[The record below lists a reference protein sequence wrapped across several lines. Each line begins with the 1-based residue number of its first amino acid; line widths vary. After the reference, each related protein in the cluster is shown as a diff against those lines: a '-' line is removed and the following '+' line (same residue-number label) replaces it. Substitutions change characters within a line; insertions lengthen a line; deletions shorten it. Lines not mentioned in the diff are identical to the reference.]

1 MEEKYF
7 TRGEQSDGGDGDVVD
22 GSLGPGL
29 AVLGA
34 GAGHQLAHGHQEPR
48 HHLQLLVL
56 GLGPARPGVNTR
68 LNHHFSKRRDQNR
81 REVNKITLAYYI
93 IRQVCP
99 IKH

>member
-1 MEEKYF
+1 M
-7 TRGEQSDGGDGDVVD
+7 VD

-56 GLGPARPGVNTR
+56 GLGPARPGVNTQLGLAWESPFLR
-68 LNHHFSKRRDQNR
+68 AERRDQSR
-81 REVNKITLAYYI
+81 IAVNKISLALSD
-93 IRQVCP
+93 
-99 IKH
+99 KFG

>member
-1 MEEKYF
+1 MEEKYS

-34 GAGHQLAHGHQEPR
+34 GAGHQLAHRHQEPR

-56 GLGPARPGVNTR
+56 GLGPARPAVNTR
-68 LNHHFSKRRDQNR
+68 LGLEIIISPSREKGSEQNSS
-81 REVNKITLAYYI
+81 
-93 IRQVCP
+93 
-99 IKH
+99 

>member
-34 GAGHQLAHGHQEPR
+34 GAGHQLAHRHQEPR

-68 LNHHFSKRRDQNR
+68 LGLEIIISP
-81 REVNKITLAYYI
+81 REG
-93 IRQVCP
+93 IRTEE
-99 IKH
+99 K

>member
-1 MEEKYF
+1 M
-7 TRGEQSDGGDGDVVD
+7 VD

-56 GLGPARPGVNTR
+56 GLGPARPGVNNR
-68 LNHHFSKRRDQNR
+68 LGFEIIISP
-81 REVNKITLAYYI
+81 REG
-93 IRQVCP
+93 IRTEE
-99 IKH
+99 K

>member
-34 GAGHQLAHGHQEPR
+34 GAGHQLAHRQQEPR

-56 GLGPARPGVNTR
+56 GLGPARPGVNTQLGLEIIISPSR
-68 LNHHFSKRRDQNR
+68 EKGSEQNSS
-81 REVNKITLAYYI
+81 
-93 IRQVCP
+93 
-99 IKH
+99 

>member
-1 MEEKYF
+1 MEEKYS

-34 GAGHQLAHGHQEPR
+34 GAGHQLAHRHQEPR

-56 GLGPARPGVNTR
+56 GLGPARPRGNTQLGFEIIISPSR
-68 LNHHFSKRRDQNR
+68 EKGSEQNSS
-81 REVNKITLAYYI
+81 
-93 IRQVCP
+93 
-99 IKH
+99 

>member
-1 MEEKYF
+1 M
-7 TRGEQSDGGDGDVVD
+7 VD

-34 GAGHQLAHGHQEPR
+34 GAGHQLAHRHQEPR

-68 LNHHFSKRRDQNR
+68 LDLEIIISPSREKGSEQNSS
-81 REVNKITLAYYI
+81 
-93 IRQVCP
+93 
-99 IKH
+99 

>member
-1 MEEKYF
+1 M
-7 TRGEQSDGGDGDVVD
+7 VD

-56 GLGPARPGVNTR
+56 GLGPARPGVNTQ
-68 LNHHFSKRRDQNR
+68 LGFEIIISP
-81 REVNKITLAYYI
+81 REG
-93 IRQVCP
+93 
-99 IKH
+99 IKTEEK

>member
-1 MEEKYF
+1 M
-7 TRGEQSDGGDGDVVD
+7 VD

-56 GLGPARPGVNTR
+56 GLGPARPAVNTR
-68 LNHHFSKRRDQNR
+68 LSL
-81 REVNKITLAYYI
+81 EITISPAEG
-93 IRQVCP
+93 IRVE
-99 IKH
+99 

>member
-34 GAGHQLAHGHQEPR
+34 GAGHQLAHRHQEPR

-56 GLGPARPGVNTR
+56 GLGPARPGVNTQLGFLGITISPSR
-68 LNHHFSKRRDQNR
+68 EKGSEQNSS
-81 REVNKITLAYYI
+81 
-93 IRQVCP
+93 
-99 IKH
+99 